1 MIRRV
6 GENLVKGVDYIQRPG
21 VYAILPVRHWLLLTH
36 QMEPAPE
43 FQLPGG
49 GIDPGEHPI
58 SALHREVME
67 ETGWTIQKPVR
78 MGAFRRFVFMPEYDF
93 WAEKVC
99 TIFLAKPVMRLGD
112 PTENGHTD
120 HLVPIKLAPEIVE
133 NPGDKSFILHFLK
146 NTVR

>member
-21 VYAILPVRHWLLLTH
+21 VYAILPVRHRLLLTH
-36 QMEPAPE
+36 QM
-43 FQLPGG
+43 
-49 GIDPGEHPI
+49 EHPI